1 MPPPLARVAPL
12 APRPY
17 GRMVTC
23 CWPLGEPG
31 TYASAFC
38 KSGKPY
44 CPDHV
49 KLAYLKVR
57 NRRED
62 AA

>member
-1 MPPPLARVAPL
+1 
-12 APRPY
+12 
-17 GRMVTC
+17 MVTC